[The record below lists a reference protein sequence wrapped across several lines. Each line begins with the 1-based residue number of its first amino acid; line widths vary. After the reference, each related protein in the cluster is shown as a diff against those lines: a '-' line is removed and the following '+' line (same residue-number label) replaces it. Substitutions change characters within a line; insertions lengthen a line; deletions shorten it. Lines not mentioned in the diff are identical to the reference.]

1 MKRKNRVKKYIK
13 SRRPS
18 FIEGVAGGRRKNI
31 SLCEPRRIRE
41 LFTLPLPLEP
51 RCGLCVVCF
60 RSLPHFTSLKFT
72 CCAVYFRL
80 NKMPSVVDNGFIA
93 DFLTRLVSTLLVIM
107 FDFSSNSQRACSAR
121 AFLFLRESA
130 VPDRRWVR
138 RVRPLMANRELSR
151 QGSQHSPNDGDP
163 CEGAVMR
170 CRRSRV
176 GVANPD
182 SITTIVGA

>member
-1 MKRKNRVKKYIK
+1 MFWRFSSSFRDFFEPGETLCLAFRFEPSRAPSAGKEIPSRFEEVNEKKKNHLKNKFK

-18 FIEGVAGGRRKNI
+18 FNEGVAGGRRKNI

-41 LFTLPLPLEP
+41 LFTLSLPLEP

-93 DFLTRLVSTLLVIM
+93 DF
-107 FDFSSNSQRACSAR
+107 
-121 AFLFLRESA
+121 
-130 VPDRRWVR
+130 
-138 RVRPLMANRELSR
+138 
-151 QGSQHSPNDGDP
+151 
-163 CEGAVMR
+163 
-170 CRRSRV
+170 
-176 GVANPD
+176 
-182 SITTIVGA
+182 

>member
-1 MKRKNRVKKYIK
+1 MFWRFSSSFRDFFEPGETLCLAFRFEPSRAPSVGKEIPSRFFEGVNEKNKNSFEKNIYIK

-41 LFTLPLPLEP
+41 LFTLSLPLEP

-80 NKMPSVVDNGFIA
+80 NKMPSVVDNGLIA
-93 DFLTRLVSTLLVIM
+93 DF
-107 FDFSSNSQRACSAR
+107 
-121 AFLFLRESA
+121 
-130 VPDRRWVR
+130 
-138 RVRPLMANRELSR
+138 
-151 QGSQHSPNDGDP
+151 
-163 CEGAVMR
+163 
-170 CRRSRV
+170 
-176 GVANPD
+176 
-182 SITTIVGA
+182 